1 MKWNKDKRDNLI
13 MQENKQENSPIKKR
27 ILQYLNY
34 KNISE
39 YAFYKESGITRG
51 ILNQKTGIS
60 EDNLSKFLAYAQ
72 DISTSWVL
80 LGQGNMIVTKN
91 NIVESENAAAKCSSK
106 NAVAKDEMQQQNV
119 VAKQKN
125 NFSHP
130 KFNMDF
136 SEDETY
142 ILREPECQFEY
153 RQASDWQN
161 KEFKAERGEKEH
173 GIPLIPITAIAGPGA
188 VVFEDLLIEQYYF
201 IPELKNAE
209 FMIRMKGNSMYPK
222 YSSGDV
228 LACIKVLDVKYFQWN
243 KVYTIYTESQGVMI
257 KRIHPGSG
265 PDTIKLVSDN
275 PNYPPFEVPR
285 EDIRAVALVVGCV
298 RCE

>member
-1 MKWNKDKRDNLI
+1 MLESIIEYCTNGNKAKFASLLGVSAQTISAWGARNTYDAELI
-13 MQENKQENSPIKKR
+13 YTKCS
-27 ILQYLNY
+27 
-34 KNISE
+34 
-39 YAFYKESGITRG
+39 
-51 ILNQKTGIS
+51 
-60 EDNLSKFLAYAQ
+60 
-72 DISTSWVL
+72 DISASWL
-80 LGQGNMIVTKN
+80 LTGLGNMIVTKN
-91 NIVESENAAAKCSSK
+91 NIGEGENAAAKCSSK
-106 NAVAKDEMQQQNV
+106 NAAAKGQMQQQNAA
-119 VAKQKN
+119 AKQKTD
-125 NFSHP
+125 FSDP

-136 SEDETY
+136 SDESEAEFWENS
-142 ILREPECQFEY
+142 IMREPECQIEY
-153 RQASDWQN
+153 RKVLDAQN
-161 KEFKAERGEKEH
+161 KEFKAERGDEQH

-188 VVFEDLLIEQYYF
+188 VVFDDLLIEQYYF
-201 IPELKNAE
+201 IPELKSAE

-257 KRIHPGSG
+257 KRVHQGSG

-285 EDIRAVALVVGCV
+285 DDIKAVALVVGCV